1 MKGQDPFLLFAGS
14 SHESLA
20 LELAKALN
28 TTLGKIRIETF
39 PDGETGV
46 EVLQSVRGRR
56 VFVLQSVARNPNHF
70 LMELL
75 IIIDALKRA
84 SAKSIELVIPYFG
97 YARQD
102 RKGMERNP
110 ITAKLVADLLQ
121 KAGAARVLTM
131 DLHTEQIEGFFDI
144 PIDNL
149 YARPVLIKGAKNLQS
164 PVVVSPD
171 VGRNKMARHFAEEL
185 KCEIAI
191 VDKRRVGP
199 EKIEMDALIGN
210 VKGKDVLLVDDI
222 ISTGK
227 TLEIAAKVCILNGAK
242 SIRALVSHALLSEKA
257 RFDGIE
263 EVIVTNSV
271 PTSNKQVKQ
280 VSIAPL
286 LGEAI
291 KRGLKGES
299 ISSMYRSMK
308 I

>member
-1 MKGQDPFLLFAGS
+1 MFTGS

-20 LELAKALN
+20 GELARVLD
-28 TTLGKIRIETF
+28 TSLGKIQIETF

-56 VFVLQSVARNPNHF
+56 VFVLQSIAINPNHF

-131 DLHTEQIEGFFDI
+131 DLHTEQIEGFFNI

-149 YARPVLIKGAKNLQS
+149 YARPVLMKSAEGLQS
-164 PVVVSPD
+164 PVIVSPD
-171 VGRNKMARHFAEEL
+171 LGRIKMARHFAEEL
-185 KCEIAI
+185 KCEIAVI
-191 VDKRRVGP
+191 DKKRVSP
-199 EKIEMDALIGN
+199 ENVEMGALIGN
-210 VKGKDVLLVDDI
+210 VKGKDVILVDDI
-222 ISTGK
+222 VSTGK
-227 TLEIAAKVCILNGAK
+227 TLEIAAKVCTLNGAK
-242 SIRALVSHALLSEKA
+242 SCRALVSHALLSEKA

-271 PTSNKQVKQ
+271 PSSNKRVKQ